1 MSFWE
6 MLLDAFID
14 SAKILPVLLAVY
26 FLIEFLEYRNAFSF
40 AKSKFL
46 KGKYSPIFGS
56 LFGCIPQCGFSVI
69 SSDLY
74 TKGKMSIGA
83 LLAVFIATSDEA
95 IPIMLSSKNG
105 IEPLLLIIG
114 IKLVYAIAIGYLSV
128 ALYRLIFKKSA
139 IQNRVDSDKQT
150 SDIAQKN
157 ENQIATNVSDASVQP
172 AVTEV
177 ANQEYATTD
186 HDEHDHEHEDIV
198 EPDGCCKHHIESKH
212 FDVVHP
218 LVHSLKIFAFILLAN
233 VVIGALTLWVGEDKL
248 TNALSSTYVFQPIVA
263 VLIGLIPNCVS
274 SVVLTKLFLAGGM
287 SFGSVVAGLCV
298 NAGLGLLVL
307 FKQNKNWKEN
317 LFITLTLLL
326 SGLAIGYALHFIPI
340 F

>member
-1 MSFWE
+1 

-14 SAKILPVLLAVY
+14 SAKVLPVLLAVY

-40 AKSKFL
+40 TQSKFL

-56 LFGCIPQCGFSVI
+56 LFGCVPQCGFSVI

-105 IEPLLLIIG
+105 IEPLLLIIA
-114 IKLVYAIAIGYLSV
+114 IKLVYAIAIGYLSF
-128 ALYRLIFKKSA
+128 ALYRMIFKKSA
-139 IQNRVDSDKQT
+139 IHDSEKSDKLSADGTQPNEQQT
-150 SDIAQKN
+150 TNSVTDANAQ
-157 ENQIATNVSDASVQP
+157 QT
-172 AVTEV
+172 VTE
-177 ANQEYATTD
+177 AKTQENVTNEHHD
-186 HDEHDHEHEDIV
+186 HDEHEKMAEL
-198 EPDGCCKHHIESKH
+198 DGCCKHHIESKH
-212 FDVVHP
+212 FNVVHP

-233 VVIGALTLWVGEDKL
+233 VVIGAITLWVGEDKL
-248 TNALSSTYVFQPIVA
+248 TNALSSTYALQPVVA

-326 SGLAIGYALHFIPI
+326 SGLAIGYALHFIPL

>member
-1 MSFWE
+1 

-40 AKSKFL
+40 TQSKFL

-56 LFGCIPQCGFSVI
+56 LFGCVPQCGFSVI

-105 IEPLLLIIG
+105 IEPLLLIIA
-114 IKLVYAIAIGYLSV
+114 IKLVYAIAIGYLSF
-128 ALYRLIFKKSA
+128 ALYRMIFKKSA
-139 IQNRVDSDKQT
+139 IHDGENSDKPSADDSQPNEQQT
-150 SDIAQKN
+150 
-157 ENQIATNVSDASVQP
+157 TNSVTDANAKQT
-172 AVTEV
+172 VTE
-177 ANQEYATTD
+177 AKTQENVTNEHHD
-186 HDEHDHEHEDIV
+186 HDEHEKIAEL
-198 EPDGCCKHHIESKH
+198 DGCCKHHIESKH
-212 FDVVHP
+212 FNVVHP

-233 VVIGALTLWVGEDKL
+233 VVIGAITLWVGEDKL
-248 TNALSSTYVFQPIVA
+248 TSALSSTYAFQPVVA

-326 SGLAIGYALHFIPI
+326 SGLAIGYALHFIPL

>member
-14 SAKILPVLLAVY
+14 STKILPVLLAVY

-40 AKSKFL
+40 TKSKFL

-56 LFGCIPQCGFSVI
+56 LFGCVPQCGFSVI

-114 IKLVYAIAIGYLSV
+114 IKLVYAIAIGYLSF
-128 ALYRLIFKKSA
+128 ALYRLIFKKST
-139 IQNRVDSDKQT
+139 IKNRVDSDKQS
-150 SDIAQKN
+150 SDIAQKS

-177 ANQEYATTD
+177 ANQENATID
-186 HDEHDHEHEDIV
+186 HDEHDHDHEDIV
-198 EPDGCCKHHIESKH
+198 KPDGCCKHHIESKH

-248 TNALSSTYVFQPIVA
+248 TNALSSTYVFQPVVA

>member
-40 AKSKFL
+40 TQSKFL

-56 LFGCIPQCGFSVI
+56 LFGCVPQCGFSVI

-105 IEPLLLIIG
+105 IEPLLLIIA
-114 IKLVYAIAIGYLSV
+114 IKLVYAIAIGYLSI
-128 ALYRLIFKKSA
+128 ALYRMIFKKSA
-139 IQNRVDSDKQT
+139 IHDGENSDKLSADDSQPNEQQT
-150 SDIAQKN
+150 APSVAD
-157 ENQIATNVSDASVQP
+157 VSVQQTITE
-172 AVTEV
+172 AKTQENVTNEHH
-177 ANQEYATTD
+177 D
-186 HDEHDHEHEDIV
+186 HDEHEKMAEL
-198 EPDGCCKHHIESKH
+198 DGCCKHHIESKH
-212 FDVVHP
+212 FNVVHP

-233 VVIGALTLWVGEDKL
+233 VVIGAITLWVGEDKL
-248 TNALSSTYVFQPIVA
+248 TSALSSTYAFQPVVA

-326 SGLAIGYALHFIPI
+326 SGLAIGYALHFIPL

>member
-40 AKSKFL
+40 TQSKFL

-56 LFGCIPQCGFSVI
+56 LFGCVPQCGFSVI

-105 IEPLLLIIG
+105 IEPLLLIIA
-114 IKLVYAIAIGYLSV
+114 IKLVYAIAIGYLSF
-128 ALYRLIFKKSA
+128 ALYRMIFKKSA
-139 IQNRVDSDKQT
+139 IHDGENSDKPSADDSQPNEQQT
-150 SDIAQKN
+150 
-157 ENQIATNVSDASVQP
+157 TNSVTDANAKQT
-172 AVTEV
+172 VTE
-177 ANQEYATTD
+177 AKTQENVTNEHHD
-186 HDEHDHEHEDIV
+186 HDEHEKIAEL
-198 EPDGCCKHHIESKH
+198 DGCCKHHIESKH
-212 FDVVHP
+212 FNVVHP

-233 VVIGALTLWVGEDKL
+233 VVIGAITLWVGEDKL
-248 TNALSSTYVFQPIVA
+248 TSALSSTYALQPVVA

-307 FKQNKNWKEN
+307 FKQNKNWREN

-326 SGLAIGYALHFIPI
+326 SGLAIGYALHFISL

>member
-1 MSFWE
+1 

-40 AKSKFL
+40 AQSKFL

-56 LFGCIPQCGFSVI
+56 LFGCVPQCGFSVI

-105 IEPLLLIIG
+105 IEPLLLIIA
-114 IKLVYAIAIGYLSV
+114 IKLVYAIAIGYLSI
-128 ALYRLIFKKSA
+128 ALYRMIFKKSA
-139 IQNRVDSDKQT
+139 IHDSENSDKLSADDTQPNEKQT
-150 SDIAQKN
+150 
-157 ENQIATNVSDASVQP
+157 TNSVTDANTPQT
-172 AVTEV
+172 VTE
-177 ANQEYATTD
+177 AKTQENVTNEHHD
-186 HDEHDHEHEDIV
+186 HDEHEKMAEL
-198 EPDGCCKHHIESKH
+198 DGCCKHHIESKH
-212 FDVVHP
+212 FNVVHP

-233 VVIGALTLWVGEDKL
+233 VVIGAITLWVGEDKL
-248 TNALSSTYVFQPIVA
+248 TSALSSTYAFQPVVA

-326 SGLAIGYALHFIPI
+326 SGLAIGYALHFIPL

>member
-1 MSFWE
+1 

-40 AKSKFL
+40 TQSKFL

-56 LFGCIPQCGFSVI
+56 LFGCVPQCGFSVI

-105 IEPLLLIIG
+105 IEPLLLIIA
-114 IKLVYAIAIGYLSV
+114 IKLVYAIAIGYLSI
-128 ALYRLIFKKSA
+128 ALYRMIFKKSA
-139 IQNRVDSDKQT
+139 IHDSENSEKLSADDTQPNEKQT
-150 SDIAQKN
+150 
-157 ENQIATNVSDASVQP
+157 TNSVTDANTPQT
-172 AVTEV
+172 VTE
-177 ANQEYATTD
+177 AKTQENVTNEHHD
-186 HDEHDHEHEDIV
+186 HDEHEKMAEL
-198 EPDGCCKHHIESKH
+198 DGCCKHHIESKH
-212 FDVVHP
+212 FNVVHP
-218 LVHSLKIFAFILLAN
+218 LVHSLRIFAFILLAN
-233 VVIGALTLWVGEDKL
+233 VVIGAITLWVGEDKL
-248 TNALSSTYVFQPIVA
+248 TSALSSTYAFQPVVA

-326 SGLAIGYALHFIPI
+326 SGLAIGYALHFIPL